1 MCTLPHPIK
10 EDILLYPF
18 VGKETRSDRLGEPDE
33 SDITQ
38 LENNR
43 AENEAQMFVTNPEF
57 ILLMDKPTVSLIF
70 PGL

>member
-1 MCTLPHPIK
+1 M
-10 EDILLYPF
+10 YPF
-18 VGKETRSDRLGEPDE
+18 VSKETRSDRLGEPDE